1 MADVHYHIWLYKRD
15 PDGLII
21 SMVRDETNFDKRRK
35 ANYALE
41 MFRREQSLAGQVIQC
56 VDRAFCQPPPDWVV
70 RGYSLAGPR
79 QVTSEHF
86 IDRTSSIRPSRKIV
100 QGMEQLQR
108 YVEDHPDLVVRRPNP

>member
-15 PDGLII
+15 PDGLIR

-56 VDRAFCQPPPDWVV
+56 FDRAFCQPPPDWVV
-70 RGYSLAGPR
+70 RGYSLAGPH

-108 YVEDHPDLVVRRPNP
+108 YVEDHPDLVVRRPT